1 MCTWSLVSESK
12 LKGLVWNGFVTQLIL
27 SVNTDWKMDAIMV
40 SRGVAYFVAIM
51 LSIFSVVGTVGNLWT
66 IVALWKSKLRK
77 QSSTKLIISLAVC
90 DLLICSL
97 TFPPIAQQHTG
108 MLCIDI
114 IIFFINWWFRPWI
127 TLFSSKR
134 Y

>member
-40 SRGVAYFVAIM
+40 SRGVAYFVTIM
-51 LSIFSVVGTVGNLWT
+51 LSIFSIVGTVGNLWT

-97 TFPPIAQQHTG
+97 IFPPIAQQHTG
-108 MLCIDI
+108 MLYINI
-114 IIFFINWWFRPWI
+114 ICN
-127 TLFSSKR
+127 L
-134 Y
+134 

>member
-1 MCTWSLVSESK
+1 MDTI
-12 LKGLVWNGFVTQLIL
+12 IL
-27 SVNTDWKMDAIMV
+27 

-77 QSSTKLIISLAVC
+77 QSSTKLIISLAIC

-97 TFPPIAQQHTG
+97 IFPPIAQQHTG
-108 MLCIDI
+108 MLYINI
-114 IIFFINWWFRPWI
+114 IISRYWLFAMALNASNLFFIN
-127 TLFSSKR
+127 
-134 Y
+134 